1 MKDSDAECVLIVGG
15 ASSVGQAIIQTFES
29 NGIPVLA
36 THHHKETSLTHPESE
51 TIELNLGDDVSI
63 AEAAAHIKKTDR
75 SISNAI
81 FVSSILPGKN
91 LENYD
96 IKLMSDVLQVNFIGQ
111 ASFIKAISQNF
122 AIGSQ
127 ILMMSSISAERGSF
141 DPIYA
146 ASKGAVLSFVKSQAK
161 AMKGRP
167 RVNALTPGLIQD
179 SSMFLDMDE
188 VIRNRHI
195 SDTATGELLKLDDL
209 AKIIYDLTQ
218 PHWSNLNGACIPI
231 NGGAYV

>member
-96 IKLMSDVLQVNFIGQ
+96 IKLMSDV
-111 ASFIKAISQNF
+111 
-122 AIGSQ
+122 
-127 ILMMSSISAERGSF
+127 
-141 DPIYA
+141 YA
-146 ASKGAVLSFVKSQAK
+146 ASQGAVLSFVKSQAK